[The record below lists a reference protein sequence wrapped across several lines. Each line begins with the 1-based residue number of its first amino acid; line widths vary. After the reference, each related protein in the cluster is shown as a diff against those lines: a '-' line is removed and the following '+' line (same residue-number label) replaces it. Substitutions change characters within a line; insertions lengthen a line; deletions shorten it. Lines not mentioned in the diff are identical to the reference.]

1 MNGFGKLLTGVGLFV
16 GGYLVGF
23 YELKYKMYKAVAE
36 VVVEKGNKEQ
46 KEESQQ

>member
-1 MNGFGKLLTGVGLFV
+1 MNKVGKLLTGVGLFV

-23 YELKYKMYKAVAE
+23 YELKYKMYKAVTE
-36 VVVEKGNKEQ
+36 VVVEKVSKEQ